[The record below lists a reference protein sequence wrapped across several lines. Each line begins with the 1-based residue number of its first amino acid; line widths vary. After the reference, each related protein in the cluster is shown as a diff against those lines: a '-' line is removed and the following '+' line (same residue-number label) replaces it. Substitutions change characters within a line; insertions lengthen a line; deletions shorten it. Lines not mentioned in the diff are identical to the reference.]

1 MCCKLR
7 LEVGQ
12 GKPSLCGC
20 LEVCCKPLGV
30 VCGLRGRA
38 WGCFLLG
45 FPLINRALYGFRVW
59 FSYKLDQSSSIYKK
73 GMLLANS

>member
-20 LEVCCKPLGV
+20 LEVCFK
-30 VCGLRGRA
+30 
-38 WGCFLLG
+38 LLG
-45 FPLINRALYGFRVW
+45 MVYGFRVW

-73 GMLLANS
+73 GMLLAHS